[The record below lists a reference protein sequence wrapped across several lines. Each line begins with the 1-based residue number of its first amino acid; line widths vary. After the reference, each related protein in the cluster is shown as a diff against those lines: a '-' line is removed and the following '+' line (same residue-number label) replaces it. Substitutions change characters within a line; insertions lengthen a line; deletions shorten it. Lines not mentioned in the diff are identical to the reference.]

1 MRRSETQTGNSAVTR
16 RLTPRLIVWTS
27 FAAVALGFAF
37 WFDPATVEW
46 VRANQSRE
54 MKSFFRAVS
63 WWGDWPSHV
72 VAGLIGAAFAH
83 LLGNRRWIRI
93 FVAMI
98 VACAIAGAVTR
109 VVKMSA
115 GRARPS
121 VHVDAGWNGPRLSSK
136 YHSFPSGH
144 TAASTAFFGALAFAS
159 WRAGVLF
166 LPVVLLIAFS
176 RMYMGAHHLSDIVGA
191 AILGLAV
198 AFFVTRSRSF
208 AIGNRQSKIEN

>member
-1 MRRSETQTGNSAVTR
+1 MRRGETQTGNSAVTR
-16 RLTPRLIVWTS
+16 RLTARLIVCMC
-27 FAAVALGFAF
+27 FAALALVLAF
-37 WFDPATVEW
+37 WFDSAAVES

-54 MKSFFRAVS
+54 MKSFYRAVS

-72 VAGLIGAAFAH
+72 VAGLIGAAVAH
-83 LLGNRRWIRI
+83 LLGSRRWIRV
-93 FVAMI
+93 FVAMV

-109 VVKMSA
+109 VVKIGA

-121 VHVDAGWNGPRLSSK
+121 VQVDAGWNGPRLSSK

-198 AFFVTRSRSF
+198 AFFVTRWRSF
-208 AIGNRQSKIEN
+208 ASGNPQSKCR